1 MLVEDRRGLRNRSWF
16 SAKNGGPLPAT
27 WFAQAE
33 RRRFGP
39 PRADM
44 RRRTSGRCQTLPD
57 TLRNFVKIPWTAN
70 PGIPEAIEQRGQE
83 MEDAAIVGSVRCGVE
98 KGVEGGVPSL
108 FVRDQPLDC
117 GSVPP
122 LETHCARAKK
132 SVKSAAYQFVTSGT
146 GIKATF

>member
-1 MLVEDRRGLRNRSWF
+1 
-16 SAKNGGPLPAT
+16 
-27 WFAQAE
+27 
-33 RRRFGP
+33 
-39 PRADM
+39 M

-132 SVKSAAYQFVTSGT
+132 SVKSAAYQFVTWGT